1 MPYYGPEKIKPVSQS
16 QESDANQAEQTKAAA
31 GAIVAVLKPMVK
43 DNPNLLVKSL
53 LPIHFE
59 RMAVDAI
66 AAYIETRDKQ
76 FLAYEL
82 GAKVPNDPTED
93 LFRG

>member
-1 MPYYGPEKIKPVSQS
+1 MAYHGPEKIRHVSQS
-16 QESDANQAEQTKAAA
+16 QESDRLQAEQTKAATD
-31 GAIVAVLKPMVK
+31 AIIAVLKPMVK

-59 RMAVDAI
+59 RMAVDCI
-66 AAYIETRDKQ
+66 SAYVETRDKQ

-82 GAKVPNDPTED
+82 NKVPNDPVED